1 MRMRLARIVVAAV
14 WLMLAS
20 PRLSGDEPLRMQL
33 FPAVAR
39 EPAVLTIR
47 VTVEPAEDNRT
58 LQVTAESATFY
69 RSSEA
74 PVDGRHAAPLN
85 VFQFRNLPTGTYQ
98 VTCVLIGAN
107 GQRATAARLARVM
120 PAPGG
125 SR

>member
-1 MRMRLARIVVAAV
+1 MRRPLELAVLAFWFVAA
-14 WLMLAS
+14 S
-20 PRLSGDEPLRMQL
+20 RLSGGEALRMQL

-47 VTVEPAEDNRT
+47 VTVEPAEDNRM
-58 LQVTAESATFY
+58 LQVVAESATFY

-74 PVDGRHAAPLN
+74 PLDGTHGAPLT
-85 VFQFRNLPTGTYQ
+85 VFQFRNVPTGLYQ
-98 VTCVLIGAN
+98 VTCVLVGSR
-107 GQRATAARLARVM
+107 GQRATVTNLARVT